1 MDVVTFIWYSLV
13 ALYWVF
19 ITACFGVGIF
29 AIVSGEVDLLIYG
42 ILLILA
48 GAAFLYPYIRYKKK
62 EVKKKKEQE
71 AEQKAE
77 EARIQEINNNAKNGK
92 WEFPSEKYYC
102 LCRDNQVKALNNEF
116 CIRKATQ
123 LAEQLIK
130 ETAPDIDLANCIEYL
145 KQSSLERFL
154 EKGELLAKKTEERI
168 LFEKKQPQNAN
179 PNVPEKTFMQRT
191 SELVALSGSNKRVK
205 MLNNLD
211 SDYFSEI
218 VRKINGEQALRQLG
232 MIYAGQQQ
240 KESSWAIVG
249 GIAEGIAGP
258 AAGIM
263 AAANTMEN
271 NRKILEYNL
280 SVRKASM
287 DIMSG
292 IPNVAGDRI
301 KLEEEREKVKEALKS
316 VETKVVL
323 SQPTGKEIWQNIEV
337 GKATVKKN
345 PSGVLAVSLPI
356 SLKEPFVLDVPDDVC
371 MVVDG
376 VLRAEVW
383 FEDKR
388 VDSVF
393 FPLPMYGIP
402 TNMTAEIILDGMC
415 GRSVEFDGEYT
426 VKIADTQNLWIMEV

>member
-1 MDVVTFIWYSLV
+1 MIGFGTVILACIITF
-13 ALYWVF
+13 
-19 ITACFGVGIF
+19 
-29 AIVSGEVDLLIYG
+29 G
-42 ILLILA
+42 ILWIK
-48 GAAFLYPYIRYKKK
+48 ISIDMRKEEQEKERIKK
-62 EVKKKKEQE
+62 EREEKIRELNQSVKDGKWLFP
-71 AEQKAE
+71 AE
-77 EARIQEINNNAKNGK
+77 E
-92 WEFPSEKYYC
+92 YYY
-102 LCRDNQVKALNNEF
+102 LCRDNQATMLNNEF
-116 CIRKATQ
+116 GISKATQ

-130 ETAPDIDLANCIEYL
+130 QTDPDIDLANCVEYL
-145 KQSSLERFL
+145 KKSSLERFL
-154 EKGELLAKKTEERI
+154 EKGELLAKKTEERK

-179 PNVPEKTFMQRT
+179 PNIPEKTFMQRA
-191 SELVALSGSNKRVK
+191 SELAALSGSSKRVK

-258 AAGIM
+258 AAGVI

-271 NRKILEYNL
+271 NRKIQEYNA

-292 IPNVAGDRI
+292 IPTVAGDRL
-301 KLEEEREKVKEALKS
+301 KLEKEREKVKEELKS

-323 SQPTGKEIWQNIEV
+323 SKPTSEEIWKNITV
-337 GKATVKKN
+337 GKAAVHKN
-345 PSGVLAVSLPI
+345 PTGVLSMSVPV
-356 SLKEPFVLDVPDDVC
+356 SLKEPFALDVPDNVR
-371 MVVDG
+371 MVIDG

-388 VDSVF
+388 IDNVY
-393 FPLPMYGIP
+393 FPFPMYGIP
-402 TNMTAEIILDGMC
+402 SNMTAEIILDGMC

-426 VKIADTQNLWIMEV
+426 VKIADTQNLWIMEA

>member
-1 MDVVTFIWYSLV
+1 MNTFFAFC
-13 ALYWVF
+13 ALF
-19 ITACFGVGIF
+19 ILAGF
-29 AIVSGEVDLLIYG
+29 AAS
-42 ILLILA
+42 ILLIGEGEILGFLTFLCCLFLSA
-48 GAAFLYPYIRYKKK
+48 VLVYAYKKNKAFDEQWKKK
-62 EVKKKKEQE
+62 E
-71 AEQKAE
+71 EQKKIDA
-77 EARIQEINNNAKNGK
+77 ARKQMEIAQINQSAKDGK
-92 WEFPSEKYYC
+92 WEFPAERFYN
-102 LCRDNQVKALNNEF
+102 LCFNSQITSLNNEF
-116 CIRKATQ
+116 SISKATK
-123 LAEQLIK
+123 LAEQVIK
-130 ETAPDIDLANCIEYL
+130 EAAPDMDLSNCEEYL
-145 KQSSLERFL
+145 KQNSLEEFL
-154 EKGELLAKKTEERI
+154 KMGEYQAKETKERI
-168 LFEKKQPQNAN
+168 LFAQKQPRDAQ
-179 PNVPEKTFMQRT
+179 PNDPEKNFIQRA
-191 SELVALSGSNKRVK
+191 SELAILSGSAKRVK
-205 MLNNLD
+205 MLSNLD
-211 SDYFSEI
+211 GDYFSEI

-271 NRKILEYNL
+271 NRKIQAYNA

-301 KLEEEREKVKEALKS
+301 KLEGEREKVKEALKS

-345 PSGVLAVSLPI
+345 PSGVLAVSMPI
-356 SLKEPFVLDVPDDVC
+356 SLKEPFVLDVPNDVC

-376 VLRAEVW
+376 VLKAEVW

-402 TNMTAEIILDGMC
+402 TNMIAEIILDGMC

-426 VKIADTQNLWIMEV
+426 VKIADTQNLWIMEA

>member
-1 MDVVTFIWYSLV
+1 M
-13 ALYWVF
+13 
-19 ITACFGVGIF
+19 
-29 AIVSGEVDLLIYG
+29 GEYQ
-42 ILLILA
+42 A
-48 GAAFLYPYIRYKKK
+48 
-62 EVKKKKEQE
+62 
-71 AEQKAE
+71 
-77 EARIQEINNNAKNGK
+77 
-92 WEFPSEKYYC
+92 
-102 LCRDNQVKALNNEF
+102 
-116 CIRKATQ
+116 
-123 LAEQLIK
+123 K
-130 ETAPDIDLANCIEYL
+130 ET
-145 KQSSLERFL
+145 K
-154 EKGELLAKKTEERI
+154 ERI
-168 LFEKKQPQNAN
+168 LFAQKQPRDAQ
-179 PNVPEKTFMQRT
+179 PNDPEKNFIQRA
-191 SELVALSGSNKRVK
+191 SELAILSGSAKRVK
-205 MLNNLD
+205 MLSNLD
-211 SDYFSEI
+211 GDYFSEI

-271 NRKILEYNL
+271 NRKIQAYNA

-301 KLEEEREKVKEALKS
+301 KLEGEREKVKEALKS

-345 PSGVLAVSLPI
+345 PSGVLAVSMPI
-356 SLKEPFVLDVPDDVC
+356 SLKEPFVLDVPNDVC

-376 VLRAEVW
+376 VLKAEVW

-402 TNMTAEIILDGMC
+402 TNMIAEIILDVMVNAGSFIGM
-415 GRSVEFDGEYT
+415 SANV
-426 VKIADTQNLWIMEV
+426 VA

>member
-1 MDVVTFIWYSLV
+1 MIGFGTVILACIITF
-13 ALYWVF
+13 
-19 ITACFGVGIF
+19 
-29 AIVSGEVDLLIYG
+29 G
-42 ILLILA
+42 ILWIKVS
-48 GAAFLYPYIRYKKK
+48 IDMRKEEQEKERIKK
-62 EVKKKKEQE
+62 EREEKIRELNQSVKDGKWLFP
-71 AEQKAE
+71 AE
-77 EARIQEINNNAKNGK
+77 E
-92 WEFPSEKYYC
+92 YYC
-102 LCRDNQVKALNNEF
+102 LCRDNQATMLNNEF
-116 CIRKATQ
+116 SISKATQ

-130 ETAPDIDLANCIEYL
+130 QTAPDIDLTNCGEYL
-145 KQSSLERFL
+145 KQSSLEGFL
-154 EKGELLAKKTEERI
+154 EKGEQLAKKTEERI
-168 LFEKKQPQNAN
+168 LFEQKQPRNAN
-179 PNVPEKTFMQRT
+179 PNEPEKTFIQRA
-191 SELVALSGSNKRVK
+191 SELAVLSGSNKRVK

-271 NRKILEYNL
+271 NRKIQAYNA

-301 KLEEEREKVKEALKS
+301 KLEGEREKVKEALKS

-345 PSGVLAVSLPI
+345 PSGVLAVSMPI
-356 SLKEPFVLDVPDDVC
+356 SLKEPFVLDVPNDVC

-376 VLRAEVW
+376 VLKAEVW

-426 VKIADTQNLWIMEV
+426 VKIADTQNLWIMEA